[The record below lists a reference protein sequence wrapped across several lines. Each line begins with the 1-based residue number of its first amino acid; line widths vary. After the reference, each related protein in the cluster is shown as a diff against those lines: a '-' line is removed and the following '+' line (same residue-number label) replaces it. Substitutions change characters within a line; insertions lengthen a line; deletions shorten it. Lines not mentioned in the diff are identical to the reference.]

1 LDLEGFEVGE
11 KIFVNPVVP
20 CGECYYCK
28 QGLHGLCI
36 GDKSVFGTEIQGGFA
51 EFLKIPEVAIE
62 NGQLF
67 KIPENESYE
76 ETVIT
81 ELLSS
86 VYHSQEFAD
95 ISLGDTVVVIGLGPI
110 GGLQIDLAKL
120 RGAKEV
126 IAIDISSDRLELA
139 QRFNADYY
147 INSSEEDPI
156 KKVKEITD
164 GYGAEK
170 VIVACPSTE
179 AQGQAVYMT
188 KKRGKV
194 VIFGG
199 VPKED
204 PYNSLDSN
212 YIHYNE
218 IEVVGAYAFNQI
230 ECKNAFELVM
240 DGKIKAEKFITHRLP
255 LEDIEKGIDIITSGK
270 GIKVLLK
277 P

>member
-1 LDLEGFEVGE
+1 
-11 KIFVNPVVP
+11 
-20 CGECYYCK
+20 
-28 QGLHGLCI
+28 
-36 GDKSVFGTEIQGGFA
+36 
-51 EFLKIPEVAIE
+51 
-62 NGQLF
+62 
-67 KIPENESYE
+67 
-76 ETVIT
+76 
-81 ELLSS
+81 
-86 VYHSQEFAD
+86 
-95 ISLGDTVVVIGLGPI
+95 
-110 GGLQIDLAKL
+110 
-120 RGAKEV
+120 
-126 IAIDISSDRLELA
+126 
-139 QRFNADYY
+139 
-147 INSSEEDPI
+147 
-156 KKVKEITD
+156 
-164 GYGAEK
+164 
-170 VIVACPSTE
+170 
-179 AQGQAVYMT
+179 MT